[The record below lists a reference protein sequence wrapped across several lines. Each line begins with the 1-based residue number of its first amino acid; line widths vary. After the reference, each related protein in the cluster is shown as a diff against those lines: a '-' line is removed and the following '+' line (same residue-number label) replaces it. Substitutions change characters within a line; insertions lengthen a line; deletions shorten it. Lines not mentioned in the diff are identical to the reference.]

1 MLVWDDTE
9 TTRQLLC
16 ALLALLLFFVT
27 APGGRRWVAR
37 SPLLLLLLS
46 PLPVLVPLLF
56 PSAHSA
62 VGFAQQAIRFLI
74 LASLLQSLVFV
85 VFVSVWERIRE
96 PIPKIFLDVIGIA
109 LVGVALVTALWEAG
123 VAAGELFA
131 GSAVLT
137 AVLGFALRDTL
148 GNVAAGLAIHAE
160 NPFELND
167 WIQYD
172 EHAEHVGRVI
182 EINWR
187 ATKVIT
193 LDLAY
198 VIIPNSQLAQASIRN
213 FTKPDPWSRRS
224 LFIVAPY
231 EVPPQKVQS
240 VILDALRGS
249 FGVLDSPA
257 PTVVTNDYTDRGIEY
272 WVRLFTTEFGQR
284 DRVDGMARDR
294 IFYALARKG
303 IRIPVSTHQVRLT
316 QLAEVAETPR
326 VTVIAERTRRLRSAG
341 ILGMLSQE
349 HLERLASENDEQTYA
364 ADEQIIRQGEPGTSM
379 FIITS
384 GEVVVGVR
392 PPEKERVELSRL
404 QVGDYFGEMSLM
416 TGEPRSATVTAIVET
431 RVFEVTRTAFRE
443 ILEQQPGLLE
453 KLGETIRRR
462 FIEREE
468 AVEGAGNQQ
477 LGETSS
483 DILSR
488 IKEFFGL

>member
-1 MLVWDDTE
+1 M
-9 TTRQLLC
+9 
-16 ALLALLLFFVT
+16 
-27 APGGRRWVAR
+27 
-37 SPLLLLLLS
+37 
-46 PLPVLVPLLF
+46 
-56 PSAHSA
+56 
-62 VGFAQQAIRFLI
+62 
-74 LASLLQSLVFV
+74 
-85 VFVSVWERIRE
+85 
-96 PIPKIFLDVIGIA
+96 
-109 LVGVALVTALWEAG
+109 
-123 VAAGELFA
+123 
-131 GSAVLT
+131 
-137 AVLGFALRDTL
+137 
-148 GNVAAGLAIHAE
+148 
-160 NPFELND
+160 
-167 WIQYD
+167 
-172 EHAEHVGRVI
+172 
-182 EINWR
+182 
-187 ATKVIT
+187 
-193 LDLAY
+193 
-198 VIIPNSQLAQASIRN
+198 
-213 FTKPDPWSRRS
+213 
-224 LFIVAPY
+224 
-231 EVPPQKVQS
+231 VPPQKVQS

-392 PPEKERVELSRL
+392 PPEKERVQLSRL

-416 TGEPRSATVTAIVET
+416 TGEPRSATVTAMVET

>member
-1 MLVWDDTE
+1 
-9 TTRQLLC
+9 
-16 ALLALLLFFVT
+16 
-27 APGGRRWVAR
+27 
-37 SPLLLLLLS
+37 
-46 PLPVLVPLLF
+46 
-56 PSAHSA
+56 
-62 VGFAQQAIRFLI
+62 
-74 LASLLQSLVFV
+74 
-85 VFVSVWERIRE
+85 
-96 PIPKIFLDVIGIA
+96 
-109 LVGVALVTALWEAG
+109 
-123 VAAGELFA
+123 
-131 GSAVLT
+131 LT

-172 EHAEHVGRVI
+172 THAEHVGRVV

-198 VIIPNSQLAQASIRN
+198 VNIPNSQLAQASIRN

-224 LFIVAPY
+224 LFIITPY
-231 EVPPQKVQS
+231 DVPPQKVQS
-240 VILDALRGS
+240 IMLDAVRGS

-257 PTVVTNDYTDRGIEY
+257 PTVVTNNFTDRGIEY
-272 WVRLFTTEFGQR
+272 WVRFFTTEFGQR

-294 IFYALARKG
+294 IFYALARND
-303 IRIPVSTHQVRLT
+303 IRIPVSTHQVSLT
-316 QLAEVAETPR
+316 QLPEVAEAPR
-326 VTVIAERTRRLRSAG
+326 ATIIAERARRLGAAG
-341 ILGMLSQE
+341 VLGMLSPE
-349 HLERLASENDEQTYA
+349 HLEKLASEHDEQIYA

-379 FIITS
+379 FIITD
-384 GEVVVGVR
+384 GEVAVAVKA
-392 PPEKERVELSRL
+392 PEKEKVQLSRL

-416 TGEPRSATVTAIVET
+416 TGEPRSATVTAIAET

-453 KLGETIRRR
+453 KLGETIHRR

-468 AVEGAGNQQ
+468 AVEGARSQR